1 MLRVMRRIPVMGE
14 EGENEGYH
22 TEEGE
27 DGEGKGECKV
37 KV

>member
-1 MLRVMRRIPVMGE
+1 MVLRVVMRILGE

-22 TEEGE
+22 TGEAE